1 MSDDDESG
9 LGSPGS
15 KRALM
20 VIAAFLVLTAV
31 LTFPLSLDPGTRA
44 LPLSADTRLFL
55 WTLSWDVH
63 ALTHRPHRL
72 FDANIFHPEPRT
84 LAYSEHL
91 AGSAVLGAPFLLAT
105 DNPVLALNVVV
116 LLSCVLSGAGAF
128 LLARR
133 LGISPVGA
141 FAAGVIFAFAPPRFT
156 RLAQL
161 HLATVQWIPFSLAFA
176 HAYLQRGRRR
186 ELLLAI
192 AFFTLQSVTSGHGGL
207 FLFLALLAVGLYLAV
222 RLAAA
227 HWIPIR
233 LALADA
239 CSKNGW
245 RGALPVATGFLVLR
259 LRSVRTLA
267 RDVGV
272 AGLLLLAV
280 NVPFLVPYF
289 RVQRELGLRR
299 TIGAVYDWAPNA
311 ASLLASPTHVDQA
324 LVSLV
329 PSLAAAVAGAKAY
342 MFPGWLPLLLI
353 AALVRLRRQAPEPP
367 EAARAS
373 LAAAADPGS
382 VGEARAPGLGF
393 YALLAGLSLWASLGP
408 RFGLYTLLYELLPGF
423 DLIRVPSRLSI
434 LTLLAVA
441 VLAGAGAGRLV
452 ARARPSARTAA
463 GALVALLL
471 VAEFAQVPLR
481 APAYAIEVGEVD
493 RWVAGRP
500 KPFVVVE
507 LPVAAPTD
515 AIGSARHHSHYM
527 LHSMLHWQPTV
538 NGYSGFVP
546 PRHELLF
553 DQLTRFPD
561 EVSVRALERLGVN
574 YVVLHRGD
582 FGEER
587 FAKVVAGA
595 QALFP
600 TRLVL
605 EHEAQDGRVYSVR
618 FAKPKGQR

>member
-1 MSDDDESG
+1 MRSWRG
-9 LGSPGS
+9 V
-15 KRALM
+15 A
-20 VIAAFLVLTAV
+20 VVFVFVVLTAV

-63 ALTHRPHRL
+63 ALLNQPLRL

-91 AGSAVLGAPFLLAT
+91 VGSALVGAPFLLAT

-116 LLSCVLSGAGAF
+116 LLSCVLSGVGTF
-128 LLARR
+128 LLARQ
-133 LGISPVGA
+133 LGIGPAGA
-141 FAAGVIFAFAPPRFT
+141 FASGVIFAFAPPRFT

-161 HLATVQWIPFSLAFA
+161 HLATVQWIPFCLAFV

-186 ELLLAI
+186 DLLVAL

-207 FLFLALLAVGLYLAV
+207 FLFLSL
-222 RLAAA
+222 
-227 HWIPIR
+227 
-233 LALADA
+233 LALALYLVVRR
-239 CSKNGW
+239 C
-245 RGALPVATGFLVLR
+245 LPPL
-259 LRSVRTLA
+259 RTLV

-280 NVPFLVPYF
+280 NLPFLVPYF

-299 TIGAVYDWAPNA
+299 TIGAVYDWVPNA
-311 ASLLASPTHVDQA
+311 ASFLASPTHVDQA
-324 LVSLV
+324 LLSLV
-329 PSLAAAVAGAKAY
+329 PPLERAVADARAY
-342 MFPGWLPLLLI
+342 MFPGWLPLLLV
-353 AALVRLRRQAPEPP
+353 AGLLLRRRSAEDPRQV
-367 EAARAS
+367 
-373 LAAAADPGS
+373 AAASNAAPADLAVQTVARVRVPGI
-382 VGEARAPGLGF
+382 GF
-393 YALLAGLSLWASLGP
+393 YGLLAGLSLWASLGP
-408 RFGLYTLLYELLPGF
+408 PFGLYTALYTLLPGF
-423 DLIRVPSRLSI
+423 DLIRVPSRLAI

-441 VLAGAGAGRLV
+441 ILAGAGAGRLV
-452 ARARPSARTAA
+452 ERLRPGARAVVGT
-463 GALVALLL
+463 ALVLLL
-471 VAEFAQVPLR
+471 AAEFAQFPLK

-493 RWVAGRP
+493 RWLAGRP
-500 KPFVVVE
+500 RPFVAAE

-515 AIGSARHHSHYM
+515 AIGSARFHSHYM
-527 LHSMLHWQPTV
+527 LHSMLHWQKVV

-546 PRHELLF
+546 PRHEMLF

-561 EVSVRALERLGVN
+561 EGSVRALEKLGVN

-582 FGEER
+582 YGEER
-587 FAKVVAGA
+587 FAKAVAVA

-605 EHEAQDGRVYSVR
+605 EHETSDGRVYSVR
-618 FAKPKGQR
+618 FAQPKGRW

>member
-1 MSDDDESG
+1 MGQSVE
-9 LGSPGS
+9 PGRS
-15 KRALM
+15 ASRLLRA
-20 VIAAFLVLTAV
+20 AAVVAVFVALTAV

-63 ALTHRPHRL
+63 ALVHQPHRL

-91 AGSAVLGAPFLLAT
+91 VGSAVLGAPFLLAT

-128 LLARR
+128 LLARQ
-133 LGISPVGA
+133 LGIGSAGA

-156 RLAQL
+156 RLAQI
-161 HLATVQWIPFSLAFA
+161 HLATVQWIPFCLAFV

-186 ELLLAI
+186 DLLVAI
-192 AFFTLQSVTSGHGGL
+192 AFFSLQSVTSGHGGL
-207 FLFLALLAVGLYLAV
+207 FLFLALLALALYL
-222 RLAAA
+222 
-227 HWIPIR
+227 
-233 LALADA
+233 
-239 CSKNGW
+239 
-245 RGALPVATGFLVLR
+245 VARRCVPP
-259 LRSVRTLA
+259 VRTLV
-267 RDVGV
+267 RDVGL

-299 TIGAVYDWAPNA
+299 TIGAVYDWVPNA
-311 ASLLASPTHVDQA
+311 ASFLASPTHVDQA

-329 PSLAAAVAGAKAY
+329 PPLATAVADARAY
-342 MFPGWLPLLLI
+342 MFPGWLPLLLV
-353 AALVRLRRQAPEPP
+353 AALLLRHRPAEDPPPAAGVSHAAP
-367 EAARAS
+367 
-373 LAAAADPGS
+373 ADLT
-382 VGEARAPGLGF
+382 VETVNQARAPGIGF
-393 YALLAGLSLWASLGP
+393 YGLLAGLSLWASLGP
-408 RFGLYTLLYELLPGF
+408 PFGLYTVLYRLLPGF
-423 DLIRVPSRLSI
+423 DLIRVPSRLAI

-441 VLAGAGAGRLV
+441 ILAGAGAGRLV
-452 ARARPSARTAA
+452 GRVRPGARAAA
-463 GALVALLL
+463 GALVVLLL
-471 VAEFAQVPLR
+471 AVEFAQLPLK

-493 RWVAGRP
+493 RWLAGRP
-500 KPFVVVE
+500 RPFVVAE

-515 AIGSARHHSHYM
+515 AVGSARLHSHYM
-527 LHSMLHWQPTV
+527 LHSLLHWQKLV

-546 PRHELLF
+546 PRHEALF

-561 EVSVRALERLGVN
+561 EGSLRALERLGVN
-574 YVVLHRGD
+574 YVVLHRAEY
-582 FGEER
+582 GEER
-587 FAKVVAGA
+587 FAKAVADA

-605 EHEAQDGRVYSVR
+605 EHETSDGRVYSVR
-618 FAKPKGQR
+618 FAQPKGRW